1 MAHSREDFA
10 PPHSPMAEKAVL
22 GAILRS
28 PEQFDI
34 VVDKASLD
42 SKHFFLDTHRRIF
55 SAIVELDTQNQAIDF
70 LTVAEALSK
79 SVGSGTSEIGVPF
92 LVELTENCPI
102 TENVEHYAT
111 IVRKYHYLRRIITAC
126 QETSRRAITNSGEVT
141 DFLEEIEREFLDITN
156 EQSTEGGLV
165 SAKNILVPT
174 LEELEKRIS
183 SKEETTGITSG
194 LTDLDKYTSGWQ
206 KSDLIIVAGR
216 PGMGKTALALNL
228 AMNAVTHNEGN
239 HVAIFTLEMSKEQL
253 LERLLASSGKIDST
267 KIRRGNLT
275 ESDQDRLMDAARNMN
290 QLGHRILID
299 ETPAI
304 TISELRSRCRR
315 LLKEAGRLDL
325 IIIDYLQ
332 LMSGS
337 PQARKQGREREIGE
351 ISMGLKALAK
361 ELSVPVIAAA
371 QLNRGPDA
379 RPDKRPKMSDLRESG
394 SMEQDADLIMFVYRD
409 EYYNPNSE
417 FAGKAEVIVAKNRHG
432 QTGSIYLAWLPN
444 YISFH
449 NLVTDD

>member
-1 MAHSREDFA
+1 MAQSREDFA
-10 PPHSPMAEKAVL
+10 PPHSSVAEKAVL
-22 GAILRS
+22 GSILRS

-34 VVDKASLD
+34 AIDKAGLTSE
-42 SKHFFLDTHRRIF
+42 HFFIDTHRRIF
-55 SAIVELDTQNQAIDF
+55 SAIVDLDAKNQAIDF

-79 SVGSGTSEIGVPF
+79 NLESNTSGIGIPF
-92 LVELTENCPI
+92 LIELTENCPI
-102 TENVEHYAT
+102 TENIEHYAT
-111 IVRKYHYLRRIITAC
+111 IVRKYYYLRKIILAC
-126 QETSRRAITNSGEVT
+126 QETSRRAMNNAGEVT
-141 DFLEEIEREFLDITN
+141 EFLEDIERQFLEITT
-156 EQSTEGGLV
+156 EQNSTTAGLV
-165 SAKNILVPT
+165 SAKSILVPT
-174 LEELEKRIS
+174 LEELEKRIN
-183 SKEETTGITSG
+183 SKGSTTGLTSG
-194 LTDLDKYTSGWQ
+194 LTELDRYTSGWQ

-228 AMNAVTHNEGN
+228 AMNAIVEDDSA

-253 LERLLASSGKIDST
+253 LERLLASLGKIDST
-267 KIRRGNLT
+267 KIRKGNMS

-290 QLGHRILID
+290 RLGHRLLID

-315 LLKEAGRLDL
+315 FLKEAGRLDL

-361 ELSVPVIAAA
+361 ELAVPVIAAA

-409 EYYNPNSE
+409 EYYNPNTE
-417 FAGKAEVIVAKNRHG
+417 LAGKAEVIVAKNRHG
-432 QTGSIYLAWLPN
+432 ETGSVYLAWLPN
-444 YISFH
+444 FISFH
-449 NLVTDD
+449 NLVSE